1 MNRLLTWPQVHIFR
15 QPVNDQIWVRKKPD
29 SSPGSSGGA
38 AAPFDTLDVEA
49 RTRWPKIQ
57 SILLSPSSAQHPYQR
72 VGSVERRRLPLVAAV
87 QWRIVSLSNQRPVLD
102 LPFSPSLQ
110 TLSRLYD
117 ASYATNAEENALR
130 SEWIGE
136 TYAVRLVSPPSAL
149 LYRERVGK
157 DEGGGESWLR
167 HNSELTS
174 TTSVRRRAGG
184 QEINWGEGE
193 HSWRRPDI
201 NLCYLLCKSWG
212 VLRVIWL
219 TEIYH
224 YCSQDSI
231 EELIR

>member
-1 MNRLLTWPQVHIFR
+1 MFWFWFQWIEWLCLSFIVIQMNISSILAYLVPQISFYEEVCADEDGWCQRWDIVTFAAFPAPDVNRLLTWPQVHIFR

-136 TYAVRLVSPPSAL
+136 TYAVRLVSPLCIAL
-149 LYRERVGK
+149 
-157 DEGGGESWLR
+157 
-167 HNSELTS
+167 
-174 TTSVRRRAGG
+174 
-184 QEINWGEGE
+184 
-193 HSWRRPDI
+193 
-201 NLCYLLCKSWG
+201 
-212 VLRVIWL
+212 
-219 TEIYH
+219 
-224 YCSQDSI
+224 
-231 EELIR
+231 

>member
-1 MNRLLTWPQVHIFR
+1 MIVIMTMFILCCDQNEYFKYSGIFEPQISFYEEVCTDEDGWCQRWDIVTFAAFPAPDVNRLLTWPQVHIFR

-29 SSPGSSGGA
+29 SSPGSSGA

-87 QWRIVSLSNQRPVLD
+87 QWRIVSLSNQRLVLD

-136 TYAVRLVSPPSAL
+136 TYAVRLVSPPL
-149 LYRERVGK
+149 HCFIGRE
-157 DEGGGESWLR
+157 
-167 HNSELTS
+167 
-174 TTSVRRRAGG
+174 
-184 QEINWGEGE
+184 WG
-193 HSWRRPDI
+193 RM
-201 NLCYLLCKSWG
+201 
-212 VLRVIWL
+212 
-219 TEIYH
+219 
-224 YCSQDSI
+224 
-231 EELIR
+231 EEAASHDCGTIQN